1 MKKALTCL
9 LVFLLLA
16 SLASCNKDTTD
27 ESGDNSQNTTG
38 ESTQTSENTAAV
50 ELNAQNISE
59 YTVVRPDRSSSDSA
73 TVKASLTLK
82 RALEKGFGVQ
92 MNITTDWVDRGSEV
106 PTGTK
111 EILIGKTNRP
121 ESEKALEGLAEDEYI
136 ITSNS
141 DGSRIVITG
150 TTEEAISLGV
160 AKFMEKFMGYDSAT
174 VYDDTAEEKTLST
187 ISVPEDFSEK
197 GEYRFMIEARKNAII
212 SISPEKYAEA
222 KYEYKNGVYEQNY
235 GEWDVKGCMSSMQ
248 VASSYTDIVAVNCD
262 SVMIYSTNEGLVRT
276 WTEHDDIFNIDMM
289 IAINRADLDYCDKHP
304 EQVQT
309 QKSGNKMIHGAKGS
323 YYMVPTKDFIE
334 YIWDSVEWS
343 LINFRPNT
351 IAFEEPEMWNSS
363 GYSQGFK
370 DEWKEYFGEEWQD
383 PQSTPEAML
392 KSMELKT
399 YLFER
404 IITELSERIKKIAP
418 ETKMYIAT
426 HSTVNYNA
434 WGITAGLNH
443 YMATGKVEGVIGQTW
458 SDTIRTAYPYKNKSV
473 VDEYLNAYIDFA
485 SYLDSVEGNNFFA
498 LADPMAD
505 NSEATEIQN
514 RYAYRQTI
522 AASLMHPQI
531 HRFEI
536 CPWVNR
542 AFANVSSTYR
552 TIQTQCYNALNYV
565 GGKAITMHTGTPGI
579 KYAVSDTISWLK
591 NEKWSPATSEGLY
604 GVTMPLATAGIPV
617 GIKSMEQL
625 YTADD
630 LSDTKILILSYDNQ
644 LPMSETVNEAIADWV
659 KKGGVLLLTSGCN
672 DYWDAADRFWAKDG
686 SPIINLFGKLGISG
700 VTINRD
706 VDFQT
711 SDSIT
716 FAGNFSADI
725 ATDKIIPRIG
735 RFAFVYEGAE
745 NPILTQGGSTIGFE
759 EKVGDGHVIAV
770 SLPTTY
776 YANSKNGCDL
786 LLALTKYAAQYAGLE
801 YATTNL
807 MLTERGRLT
816 VAHALTE
823 NDTVE
828 GRYIDIYDENLS
840 VVTDPAIKKK
850 DSLILWDI
858 SGYDLSVPRFGFS
871 GGELLKN
878 EDGSYKLTETADEM
892 KFSYTSPL
900 NTRIST
906 RIIVPEGR
914 YPDKVTA
921 YNNGEEITPVIVW
934 NNATSSLLLMIDGC
948 AQGTDVTITW
958 CDTPMADGQ
967 NIYFKEETVAC
978 NNKNEDAAYLIKNTA
993 GVNDG
998 LRFADL
1004 EGEVIYK
1011 FNISSYNDPNFAL
1024 SISQNYI
1031 IEVSS
1036 DGENWTLVADYSEGG
1051 TVPHVRD
1058 GGNST
1063 ILNIKPNSYGITD
1076 DFYFRIRNS
1085 DITQGWGGTI
1095 SRITWTYAV
1104 ESDEAVKTD
1113 DTPDNEELSTLPAVD
1128 DSKYVVSEEN
1138 GVKSYKRKVN
1148 TNSKNEDKEYLL
1160 VNTAS
1165 VNDSIRFCDQS
1176 GVVVYYFDL
1185 SGTSNFEI
1193 VMSIF
1198 QNYIVEVSGDNDDW
1212 TEVADYS
1219 EGGVKE
1225 HLTTGN
1231 NRINLSIK
1239 PADYG
1244 FTDKFYVKLSNTNTA
1259 MGWGGSISN
1268 FTITYTRP

>member
-16 SLASCNKDTTD
+16 SLASCSKDTPD
-27 ESGDNSQNTTG
+27 
-38 ESTQTSENTAAV
+38 ESTQESSVESGEKESTAGTI
-50 ELNAQNISE
+50 ELNAQNVTE
-59 YTVVRPDRSSSDSA
+59 YTIIRPDRSSSNSA
-73 TVKASLTLK
+73 TVQAALTLK
-82 RALEKGFGVQ
+82 HSLEDGFGVQ
-92 MNITTDWVDRGSEV
+92 MPIATDWVDKGKEV
-106 PTGTK
+106 PVGTK

-121 ESEKALEGLAEDEYI
+121 ESEKALEGLGEDEYL
-136 ITSNS
+136 ITVNS
-141 DGSRIVITG
+141 DGTRIVITG

-160 AKFMEKFMGYDSAT
+160 AKFMEKFMGYDSAS
-174 VYDDTAEEKTLST
+174 VYNDETETKSLST
-187 ISVPEDFSEK
+187 ISIPDGLSEK

-248 VASSYTDIVAVNCD
+248 VASSYSDIVAVNCD
-262 SVMIYSTNEGLVRT
+262 SVMIYSTNEGLVNS

-289 IAINRADLDYCDKHP
+289 IAINRADLAYCDEHP
-304 EQVQT
+304 EQIQT
-309 QKSGNKMIHGAKGS
+309 QRSGEKMIHGAKGS
-323 YYMVPTKDFIE
+323 YYMVPTKEFIE
-334 YIWDSVEWS
+334 YIWESVEWS

-351 IAFEEPEMWNSS
+351 IAFEEPEMWNTS
-363 GYSQGFK
+363 GFSQGFK

-383 PQSTPEAML
+383 PQSSPEAML

-404 IITELSERIKKIAP
+404 IISEMSDRIKKIAP
-418 ETKMYIAT
+418 ETKLYIAT
-426 HSTVNYNA
+426 HSTPNYNA

-443 YMATGKVEGVIGQTW
+443 YMATGKVDGVIGQTW
-458 SDTIRTAYPYKNKSV
+458 SDTIRTAFPYKNKSV

-485 SYLDSVEGNNFFA
+485 SYIDSVEGTNFFA
-498 LADPMAD
+498 LADPMSDSSDA
-505 NSEATEIQN
+505 SEIQN

-565 GGKAITMHTGTPGI
+565 GGKAITMQTGTPGI

-591 NEKWSPATSEGLY
+591 SERWSPATSEGLY

-617 GIKSMEQL
+617 GIKSMEQI

-630 LSDTKILILSYDNQ
+630 LNDTKILILSYDNQ

-672 DYWDAADRFWAKDG
+672 DYWDAADRFWVKDG
-686 SPIINLFGKLGISG
+686 SPVINLFNKLGISG
-700 VTINRD
+700 ITINRD

-711 SDSIT
+711 SDSIA

-786 LLALTKYAAQYAGLE
+786 LLALTEYATQYAGLE
-801 YATTNL
+801 YSTTNL
-807 MLTERGRLT
+807 MLTERGRL
-816 VAHALTE
+816 VIAHALTE
-823 NDTVE
+823 NDTVK
-828 GRYIDIYDENLS
+828 GKFIDIYDENLGI
-840 VVTDPAIKKK
+840 VTDPSIKKK

-858 SGYDLSVPRFGFS
+858 LGYDLSVPRFGFS

-900 NTRIST
+900 NTRVST
-906 RIIVPEGR
+906 RILVPEGR

-921 YNNGEEITPVIVW
+921 YNNGEEVTPITIW
-934 NNATSSLLLMIDGC
+934 NNATSSLLIMIDGC
-948 AQGTDVTITW
+948 AQGTDVTVTW
-958 CDTPMADGQ
+958 CDTYMEDGQ
-967 NIYFKEETVAC
+967 NVYFKEESVQC
-978 NNKNEDAAYLIKNTA
+978 NNKNRDEKYLIKNTA
-993 GVNDG
+993 GSNDG
-998 LRFADL
+998 LRYADL
-1004 EGEVIYK
+1004 AGELVYK
-1011 FNISSYNDPNFAL
+1011 FDISSYNDPNFAL

-1031 IEVSS
+1031 VEVSS
-1036 DGENWTLVADYSEGG
+1036 DGENWILVADYSEGG
-1051 TVPHVRD
+1051 TVPHIKD

-1063 ILNIKPNSYGITD
+1063 ILNIRPNSYGITN

-1085 DITQGWGGTI
+1085 DTTQGWGGTI
-1095 SRITWTYAV
+1095 NLITWTYRVSA
-1104 ESDEAVKTD
+1104 EEGKTD
-1113 DTPDNEELSTLPAVD
+1113 DTPDDNAATVLPAVD

-1138 GVKSYKRKVN
+1138 GVKSYKRRVN

-1160 VNTAS
+1160 SNTAS

-1176 GVVVYYFDL
+1176 GELVYYFDL

-1198 QNYIVEVSGDNDDW
+1198 QNYIVDVSSDNDDW
-1212 TEVADYS
+1212 IEVVDYS
-1219 EGGVKE
+1219 EGGIKD

-1231 NRINLSIK
+1231 NKTNLKIK
-1239 PADYG
+1239 ASDYG
-1244 FTDKFYVKLSNTNTA
+1244 FTDKMYIKLRNTNTA

-1268 FTITYTRP
+1268 FTISYTRP